1 MIFVHFQIYLLTVST
16 FAGVLMDISHYNAL
30 LRVYLEN
37 EHTFSPSEFL
47 QDLENKGVEPNRVT
61 FQRLISAYCQQG
73 DIEGA
78 TRILEFMKEKQM
90 PVNEN
95 VFNALI
101 VGHSQTELVL
111 NFCYII

>member
-1 MIFVHFQIYLLTVST
+1 
-16 FAGVLMDISHYNAL
+16 MDISHYNAL

-37 EHTFSPSEFL
+37 EHKFSPAEFL
-47 QDLENKGVEPNRVT
+47 QDLEKKGVEPNRVT
-61 FQRLISAYCQQG
+61 YQRLITRYCQDG

-78 TRILEFMKEKQM
+78 TRILEFMREKSL

-101 VGHSQTELVL
+101 MGHAQSE
-111 NFCYII
+111 